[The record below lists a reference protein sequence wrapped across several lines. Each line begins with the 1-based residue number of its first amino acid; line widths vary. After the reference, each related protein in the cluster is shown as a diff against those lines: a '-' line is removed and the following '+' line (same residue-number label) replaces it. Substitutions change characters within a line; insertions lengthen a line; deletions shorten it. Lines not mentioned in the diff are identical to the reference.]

1 MWPIDISTID
11 FGRILKWV
19 VIVLITG
26 FIAQFGKSFATYVMK
41 KIRAGKIPEKPE
53 QDAENKQEPQWPT
66 LPPGLDSRAK
76 GERKAVKD
84 VADPE
89 EKIQAKL
96 QKKEAKAQIKTQK
109 KEEKMKDKEKT

>member
-1 MWPIDISTID
+1 MWPMDISNID

-26 FIAQFGKSFATYVMK
+26 FIAQFGKSFATYILK
-41 KIRAGKIPEKPE
+41 KIRAEKIPEKPE
-53 QDAENKQEPQWPT
+53 QDAENKQEPQWPS
-66 LPPGLDSRAK
+66 LPQSLDSRAK
-76 GERKAVKD
+76 GERKAVTD
-84 VADPE
+84 VAGPD

-109 KEEKMKDKEKT
+109 KEGKMKDKEKA